1 MVGVDSEFSDQL
13 WLWPSRTIRRNE
25 NEDPSEE
32 NRSGSGLKKDTNGKK
47 DMCDKKE
54 LKLSYLKES
63 ADLIVV
69 EKAHVV
75 TDNSGGEIVVISH
88 NVDKLSGV
96 VVAD

>member
-1 MVGVDSEFSDQL
+1 MLQMKLTSVQLLNIEAQKKKVASRPNSRVFECQTDASEKKI
-13 WLWPSRTIRRNE
+13 TRNE
-25 NEDPSEE
+25 NEYPSEE

-69 EKAHVV
+69 E
-75 TDNSGGEIVVISH
+75 
-88 NVDKLSGV
+88 
-96 VVAD
+96 